1 MAERFRKR
9 LTSATLTRAESVSST
24 FDLESYLLKN
34 ALTGD
39 VNSNEILAIDA
50 RGRVRTIDPA
60 LLISSG
66 GTTSANQLD
75 LTVSGTTSPLLIQN
89 NRDETLLE
97 VNSDGVLILGPNESL
112 PSSVYSGIV
121 YVSGSSTLEEGF
133 YLGEAD

>member
-9 LTSATLTRAESVSST
+9 LTSTTNTRVEGLSST
-24 FDLESYLLKN
+24 FDLESYLLKT
-34 ALTGD
+34 AITGD
-39 VNSNEILAIDA
+39 VATNDILAIDA

-60 LLISSG
+60 LLISG
-66 GTTSANQLD
+66 D
-75 LTVSGTTSPLLIQN
+75 TVSSNQVDITISGNTSPLLIQN
-89 NRDETLLE
+89 SRNDTLLE
-97 VNSDGVLILGPNESL
+97 VNSDGVLILGPNQTL